1 MAEHVQ
7 HHDLAGHD
15 SADDQYLETPPGSS
29 YEHTDASAA
38 VLVRFAFWL
47 ILSAIIVHV
56 GLGLMYQLMIR
67 QSAEGVETQ
76 QYPMA
81 VNQAPRLPAAP
92 RLQRVPSEEL
102 YDFRTKEEEELHSYG
117 WVDKDAG
124 TVHIPIE
131 DAMRLTLERGLLLS
145 REQDAS
151 KAGEPAEPVDTFPS
165 DSSSGR
171 VLEKRRQ

>member
-7 HHDLAGHD
+7 HHDLASHH

-29 YEHTDASAA
+29 YEHTDASAG
-38 VLVRFAFWL
+38 VMVKFAFWL
-47 ILSAIIVHV
+47 IVSAIIVHV
-56 GLGLMYQLMIR
+56 GLGLMYELMIR
-67 QSAEGVETQ
+67 QSAEPVETKP
-76 QYPMA
+76 YPMT

-92 RLQRVPSEEL
+92 RLQQIPSEEL
-102 YDFRTKEEEELHSYG
+102 FDFRTKEEEELHHYG

-151 KAGEPAEPVDTFPS
+151 KAGVPAEPVGTFPS